1 MFTENPIVAKFG
13 GSSMADVDSIR
24 QVASVIRSNP
34 EIRFVVVSA
43 PGKNGHYPTKTT
55 DDLLGKRYGHVVE
68 RFERMGQELG
78 LKDSVDWV
86 SEAGEAFLS
95 SNEDTILSRGEW
107 LTAKVLAGY
116 LGAHFVDAA
125 DILKV
130 NPNGSVGQESYE
142 LIRKKFIGE
151 SGLVIIPGFYG
162 RNQEGEITVFPRGG
176 SDISGAAIARGV
188 NARIYQNWTDVD
200 GLKAADP
207 RIIQNPKTITTITY
221 KEIRELGYRGADVLQ
236 RDTVLPVF
244 EAQIPINIRNTFNPL
259 HPGTLIVAERRPAK
273 DETVIGI
280 AGRPDFM
287 AFQIEMYGMNDELG
301 VALRVLTVFNE
312 QNVSFEHDPTGLD
325 GMSVIVNQTG
335 INGKEQKIIDS
346 IKTAINPDKIKVL
359 KNLGLLCAVGQGIE
373 TSPVS
378 VLRKANEALEE
389 AGVDIS
395 SVNLATPRNNIV
407 FSLDQ
412 AQLNLATQALYDA
425 FIE

>member
-13 GSSMADVDSIR
+13 GSSMADVDSIK
-24 QVASVIRSNP
+24 QVTSVIRNNP

-55 DDLLGKRYGHVVE
+55 DDLLDKKYGYVVE
-68 RFERMGQELG
+68 RFERMGVELG
-78 LKDSVDWV
+78 LRDTAAWV
-86 SEAGEAFLS
+86 SEAKEAFLS
-95 SNEDTILSRGEW
+95 SSMDMILSRGEW

-125 DILKV
+125 EILKI
-130 NPNGSVGQESYE
+130 NPNGSVGKDSYE
-142 LIRKKFIGE
+142 LIRKKFVGE
-151 SGLVIIPGFYG
+151 SGLVVIPGFYG
-162 RNQEGEITVFPRGG
+162 LNQEGNITVFPRGG

-207 RIIQNPKTITTITY
+207 KVIPEAKTISNITY

-244 EAQIPINIRNTFNPL
+244 EAQIPINIRNTFNPVN
-259 HPGTLIVAERRPAK
+259 PGTLIVAERRPPK

-287 AFQIEMYGMNDELG
+287 AFQIEKYGMNDELG
-301 VALRVLTVFNE
+301 VALKVLTVFNE
-312 QNVSFEHDPTGLD
+312 QNVSFEHNPTGLD
-325 GMSVIVNQTG
+325 EMSVIVNQTG
-335 INGKEQKIIDS
+335 INGKEPIIIDS
-346 IKTAINPDKIKVL
+346 IETAINPDRITVL

-373 TSPVS
+373 TTPVS

-389 AGVDIS
+389 AGVDITT
-395 SVNLATPRNNIV
+395 VNLATSRNNIV
-407 FSLDQ
+407 FGIDQ
-412 AQLNLATQALYDA
+412 VELNQATKALYYTFMA
-425 FIE
+425 